1 MKHTTIAVDVAKSV
15 FEIAVSIHPG
25 QVAERHR
32 LSRDAFLRFFAERQ
46 PATVLMDACGSAHH
60 WGRQVEALGHRM
72 LLLLT
77 NGSRGVDGAGRC
89 G

>member
-15 FEIAVSIHPG
+15 FEIAVSRHPG

-46 PATVLMDACGSAHH
+46 PATVLMEACGSSHH
-60 WGRQVEALGHRM
+60 WGRQLQALEIF
-72 LLLLT
+72 
-77 NGSRGVDGAGRC
+77 
-89 G
+89 